1 MKGEIRMNVHELRIL
16 SEYFNSVV
24 DGIKTFEIRKDD
36 RGYKVGD
43 LLFLKEWD
51 ENGIYTGR
59 SIIKEVVYLTNDA
72 QKPSYVVLAIKEP
85 SFDVLNRV
93 YGYNKAVN
101 LTIGC
106 EPIWVL
112 EQATDED
119 LEASISVVDAT
130 DVI

>member
-1 MKGEIRMNVHELRIL
+1 MAVHELRIL
-16 SEYFNSVV
+16 TEYFNPVV
-24 DGIKTFEIRKDD
+24 QGVKTFEIRKNE

-51 ENGIYTGR
+51 ENGIYTGH
-59 SIIKEVVYLTNDA
+59 SVIKEVVYITSYA
-72 QKPSYVVLAIKEP
+72 QMPTYVVLAIKEP
-85 SFDVLNRV
+85 QFDLLVHAF
-93 YGYNKAVN
+93 GYNKAAC
-101 LTIGC
+101 LSMGC

-119 LEASISVVDAT
+119 LEANISAVDAT